1 MRLTPLVLFLSLLA
15 ACTPVRVPPGETVS
29 APLLEDSVLV
39 TRDGLRLPV
48 SRWEARTPRAQ
59 IVALH
64 SFRDYRGAF
73 DQLGPWFAQRGVSLI
88 ALDQRGFG
96 DAPHRGLW
104 PGGQALVDDA
114 RDLVLSLRRADPDV
128 PVYLLGESMGGS
140 VAVALMGDEGP
151 PDVAGVILAA
161 PGVREG
167 IPARALWDAGLWLS
181 ERLMPGFSV
190 TVKQDYDGE
199 LAPEAVNRFRND
211 PKVLREIRADTY
223 AGLVALADL
232 ASGRAGAVV
241 VPMLVLYGETDRTIR
256 QVAICN
262 LARRHATGEVDLRIR
277 SHWAHLLL
285 HGPDREAV
293 AGEIVAWIEGE
304 RRDFGV
310 TRHCDPATP

>member
-1 MRLTPLVLFLSLLA
+1 LAAMLLAVLA

-29 APLLEDSVLV
+29 APVLQDSVLV
-39 TRDGLRLPV
+39 TRDGVRLPV
-48 SRWEARTPRAQ
+48 SRWEAQAPRAQ

-104 PGGQALVDDA
+104 AGGQALVDDV
-114 RDLVLSLRRADPDV
+114 RDLVSSLRRADPDV

-140 VAVALMGDEGP
+140 VAVALMGDEDP
-151 PDVAGVILAA
+151 PDVAGLILAA

-167 IPARALWDAGLWLS
+167 IPARGLWDAGLWLS

-190 TVKQDYDGE
+190 TVNQDYDGE

-232 ASGRAGAVV
+232 ASERAGAVTA
-241 VPMLVLYGETDRTIR
+241 PMLVLYGETDRTIR

-262 LARRHATGEVDLRIR
+262 LARRHATDRVDLRIR

-293 AGEIVAWIEGE
+293 AGEILGWIEGE
-304 RRDFGV
+304 RRDSGV
-310 TRHCDPATP
+310 PRHCDPPAP